1 MTISYWW
8 VNHKQTHAAEIDG
21 GYIWSP
27 QKKANGQTNATYLNL
42 TQVMAGDVVFSY
54 AGGKL
59 MAIGIATS
67 SHRIAQK
74 PAEFGN
80 SGSNWDSLGWLVPI
94 EWQMLKQPIVPKQ
107 HLGAIGPLLP
117 KVHSPIRMETG
128 DGNQGCYLA
137 AISIEL
143 GRLLQGL
150 AGMPDR
156 EALDVAAE
164 RSADAAAD
172 VLQAEIESAPHLGPT
187 EIEQLVRARRG
198 QGRFRLNL
206 LKVEKRCRLTHVEL
220 EQFLVASHIK
230 PWAVCTNE
238 ERLDGHNGLLLAP
251 HIDRLFDRG
260 WITFSDTGELMTAN
274 DDARSVLAAW
284 GVTDPEPCE
293 GAFTKRQCAFLAYHR
308 QEVFRNGFRLES

>member
-1 MTISYWW
+1 MPISYWW

-27 QKKANGQTNATYLNL
+27 QKKANGQANATYLNL
-42 TQVMAGDVVFSY
+42 TKVNAGDVVFSY
-54 AGGKL
+54 ASGKL

-67 SHRIAQK
+67 RHRVAQK
-74 PAEFGN
+74 PEEFGN
-80 SGSNWDSLGWLVPI
+80 SGLNWDSLGWLVPI

-117 KVHSPIRMETG
+117 KLHSPIRMETG
-128 DGNQGCYLA
+128 GGNQGCYLA
-137 AISIEL
+137 AIDIEL
-143 GRLLQGL
+143 GNLLQSL

-172 VLQAEIESAPHLGPT
+172 VLQAEIESTPHLGPT

-206 LKVEKRCRLTHVEL
+206 LKVEKRCRLTHVAL

-230 PWAVCTNE
+230 PWAACTNE
-238 ERLDGHNGLLLAP
+238 ERIDGQNGLLLAP
-251 HIDRLFDRG
+251 HVDRLFDRG
-260 WITFSDTGELMTAN
+260 WVTFSDAGELMVAN
-274 DDARSVLAAW
+274 DDAREVLAAW
-284 GVTDPEPCE
+284 GIAHPGTSVGT
-293 GAFTKRQCAFLAYHR
+293 FTKKQAVYLAYHR
-308 QEVFRNGFRLES
+308 QNVFRKGFRLED